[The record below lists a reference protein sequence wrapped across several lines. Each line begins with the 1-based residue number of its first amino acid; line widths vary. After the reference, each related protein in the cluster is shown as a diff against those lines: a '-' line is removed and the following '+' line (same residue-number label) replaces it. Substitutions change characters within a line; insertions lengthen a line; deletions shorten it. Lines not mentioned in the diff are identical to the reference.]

1 MPNILSELFQK
12 QNVGQ
17 VVLAVLFLIFLIS
30 GYPIPY
36 SLATV
41 IDNIYGKAFVVLIA
55 VVLFI
60 YANPIVGVLGL
71 LVAFQ
76 LIIQSSIEKG
86 TFAFNE
92 LERQKTQD
100 FSAMNRDIKRQQTRS
115 LEHEIIRKMAPTS
128 NDFGITVESDANVKA
143 IMDND
148 YDASPITSSN

>member
-1 MPNILSELFQK
+1 MTNILSELFQK

-17 VVLAVLFLIFLIS
+17 VILALLFLIFLVS
-30 GYPIPY
+30 GHPIPY

-41 IDNIYGKAFVVLIA
+41 IDNIYGKVFVVLVA

-71 LVAFQ
+71 FVAFQ
-76 LIIQSSIEKG
+76 LIVQSSVEKG

-92 LERQKTQD
+92 LERHREQD
-100 FSAMNRDIKRQQTRS
+100 FSAMNRDIKRQQSGS
-115 LEHEIIRKMAPTS
+115 LEHEVIRKMAPTS

-148 YDASPITSSN
+148 YDASPINSSN

>member
-1 MPNILSELFQK
+1 MTNILSELFQK

-36 SLATV
+36 ALATI
-41 IDNIYGKAFVVLIA
+41 IDTIYGKAFVVLIA
-55 VVLFI
+55 VALFV

-76 LIIQSSIEKG
+76 LIIQSSMEKG
-86 TFAFNE
+86 TFT
-92 LERQKTQD
+92 LERQAKQD
-100 FSAMNRDIKRQQTRS
+100 FSAVNRDIKRQQADS
-115 LEHEIIRKMAPTS
+115 LEHEVIQKMAPTS
-128 NDFGITVESDANVKA
+128 NDFGITVGTDANVKA
-143 IMDND
+143 VLSND